1 MAYPNEFYR
10 PNGLEAYQ
18 AQAFNEQII
27 LLILRRKNGRI
38 VTTNDKW
45 GKAKFDDYC
54 PYPWNNNYIFN
65 NMAIKCHGPKSS

>member
-38 VTTNDKW
+38 VTTNDK
-45 GKAKFDDYC
+45 
-54 PYPWNNNYIFN
+54 
-65 NMAIKCHGPKSS
+65 

>member
-1 MAYPNEFYR
+1 MAYPSEFYR

-38 VTTNDKW
+38 VTTNDK
-45 GKAKFDDYC
+45 
-54 PYPWNNNYIFN
+54 
-65 NMAIKCHGPKSS
+65 